1 MNLSAVFIRRPIMT
15 TLVMLAIVL
24 FGMLSYRQLPVSDLP
39 NVEFPTIQVSA
50 NLPGANPETMA
61 AAVATPLERRF
72 MTIPGIESIT
82 SSSNQN
88 STQITLQFKLERD
101 IDAAAQDVQ
110 TAISST
116 RLPQGMPNPPS
127 FRKVNPAASPILFLS
142 LNSETLPL
150 SEVDEYAQTTVAQR
164 LSTVDGV
171 AEVNVFGSQKYAV
184 RAQLDPNALASRGI
198 GIDEVAQA
206 IQQGNSNGPTG
217 TLNGA
222 QRALTIQTNGQLND
236 AEAYRKLIVSYR
248 NGSPVRL
255 EELGRIID
263 SVENV
268 RQASWYNGKR
278 GVVLAVQRQPGANT
292 VAVVDGIMELLPS
305 VREQLPASVNLETVF
320 NRSETIRASVHDVQF
335 TLVLTT
341 GLVIMVIFL
350 FLRNLS
356 ATIIPS
362 LALPASIIAAFAV
375 MHMMGFTLNNISLMA
390 LTLAT
395 GFVVDDAIVVLENIV
410 RRMEAGESRM
420 EAALAG
426 AREIGFTILAMTIS
440 LVAVFIPVLFMG
452 GIVGRLFN
460 EFAITISAAILVSGL
475 VSLTLT
481 PMLASR
487 FLKDPAKERHG
498 RFYRA
503 LEAVFDGA
511 LALYDGGLRWVLKHR
526 LTTLIASGVLLV
538 FTAYLFTAVPKGFIP
553 TEDINQLQ
561 GTTEGPQGIS
571 FDDMK
576 AHQQQVAAIA
586 LQNPNVEGVMS
597 SVGAGGPNASANRG
611 RLIIRLKPRSERK
624 LSSDQVIAQL
634 RPKFAEVPGI
644 RVFLQTPPSIRIGG
658 MNSKSLYQ
666 LTLTGTNLPEL
677 YRGAG
682 ELEERLRDLSEL
694 TDVTSELDLRN
705 PQVTVAI
712 DRDQASALGVT
723 TSQVEQALAN
733 AYGNRQVSE
742 IYAPTN
748 QYNVI
753 LEVLP
758 EFQADPSALSS
769 LYVRSTTG
777 KLVPL
782 GSVAKIVPSLGPTS
796 VTHLGQMPSTTISF
810 NLKPGVA
817 LSQATEKVEDI
828 ARMVLPESVDAS
840 FQGSAQVFQQS
851 MGNMGWLLLLAIV
864 VIYIVLGILYESFI
878 HPLTVLSGLPSA
890 GMGALL
896 TLWLFQKD
904 LDIYGF
910 VGLIMLIGIVKKNA
924 IMLIDFALE
933 AQKSRG
939 LSASEAIYEAC
950 RVRFRPIMMTT
961 FAALAGALPIA
972 LGHGAG
978 AEARQPL
985 GLAVFGGLLVS
996 QVLTLYLT
1004 PVIYVY
1010 LDGVQRRIGRRG
1022 HPTPPPA
1029 REAAPAA
1036 PTP

>member
-1 MNLSAVFIRRPIMT
+1 MNLSSIFIRRPIMT
-15 TLVMLAIVL
+15 TLVMAALLL
-24 FGMLSYRQLPVSDLP
+24 FGVVSYKALPVSDLP
-39 NVEFPTIQVSA
+39 NVDFPTIQVSA
-50 NLPGANPETMA
+50 TLPGANPETMA
-61 AAVATPLERRF
+61 SAVATPLERQF
-72 MTIPGIESIT
+72 TTIPGIDSIT

-88 STQITLQFKLERD
+88 TTQITLQFKLERD

-110 TAISST
+110 TALAAV
-116 RLPQGMPNPPS
+116 RLPSGMPNPPS
-127 FRKVNPAASPILFLS
+127 FRKVNPAEQPILYLS
-142 LNSETLPL
+142 LNSPTLPL
-150 SEVDEYAQTTVAQR
+150 SQVDEYAQTLVAQR
-164 LSTVDGV
+164 LSTISGV
-171 AEVNVFGSQKYAV
+171 AQIQVYGSQKYAV

-198 GIDEVAQA
+198 GIDEVAGA

-222 QRALTIQTNGQLND
+222 NRSLTIQTNGQLTNAD
-236 AEAYRKLIVSYR
+236 AYRQLIVAYR

-255 EELGRIID
+255 QELGHVID

-268 RQASWYNGKR
+268 RQASWYNNTR

-292 VAVVDGIMELLPS
+292 VAVVDGIQQLLPTI
-305 VREQLPASVNLETVF
+305 RAQLPASVNLETVF

-341 GLVIMVIFL
+341 GLVILVIFL

-356 ATIIPS
+356 ATLIPS
-362 LALPASIIAAFAV
+362 LALPTSIIASFAI
-375 MHMMGFTLNNISLMA
+375 MHLMGFNLDNLSLMA

-395 GFVVDDAIVVLENIV
+395 GFVVDDAIVMLENIV
-410 RRMEAGESRM
+410 RRMEHGEGRM
-420 EAALAG
+420 EAALNG

-460 EFAITISAAILVSGL
+460 EFAVTISAAILVSGF
-475 VSLTLT
+475 VSLSLT
-481 PMLASR
+481 PMLGSR
-487 FLKDPAKERHG
+487 FLRNPATERHG

-503 LEAVFDGA
+503 LEAVFEGA
-511 LALYDGGLRWVLKHR
+511 LALYDKGLRQVLKHR
-526 LTTLIASGVLLV
+526 RVTLAASLVLLV
-538 FTAYLFTAVPKGFIP
+538 FTGYLFTAVPKGFIP
-553 TEDINQLQ
+553 TEDINRLM

-576 AHQQQVAAIA
+576 VHQQHLAQIVMKD
-586 LQNPNVEGVMS
+586 PNVAGVMS

-611 RLIIRLKPRSERK
+611 RLFIRLKPRAERK
-624 LSSDQVIAQL
+624 LSSEEVITEL
-634 RPKFAEVPGI
+634 RPKLSKIPGI
-644 RVFLQTPPSIRIGG
+644 RVFLVNPPSIRIGG
-658 MNSKSLYQ
+658 QQTKSLYQ
-666 LTLTGTNLPEL
+666 LTLSGTNLDEL
-677 YRGAG
+677 YRGTQV
-682 ELEERLRDLSEL
+682 LEEKMRDIPEL
-694 TDVTSELDLRN
+694 TDVTSDLEVRN
-705 PQVTVAI
+705 PQVTVEI

-723 TSQVEQALAN
+723 TSQIEQALAN
-733 AYGNRQVSE
+733 AYGNRQISQ

-758 EFQADPSALSS
+758 EYQTDPSALAS
-769 LYVRSTTG
+769 LYVRSGTG

-782 GSVAKIVPSLGPTS
+782 GAVAKLTPGVGP
-796 VTHLGQMPSTTISF
+796 VAITHLGQMPSTTISF
-810 NLKPGVA
+810 NLKPGVS
-817 LSQATEKVEDI
+817 LSQATEKVQ
-828 ARMVLPESVDAS
+828 AVSQTALPEGITSS
-840 FQGSAQVFQQS
+840 FQGSAQVFQSS
-851 MGNMGWLLLLAIV
+851 MSNMGWLLLLAIV

-896 TLWLFQKD
+896 TLMVFQKD

-933 AQKSRG
+933 AQKSQG
-939 LSASEAIYEAC
+939 LSPQEAIYEAC

-972 LGHGAG
+972 LGLGAG

-996 QVLTLYLT
+996 QLLTLFIT
-1004 PVIYVY
+1004 PVMYVY
-1010 LDGVQRRIGRRG
+1010 LDKLQHRLSRK
-1022 HPTPPPA
+1022 PA
-1029 REAAPAA
+1029 RKAKALEGAGAPSSV
-1036 PTP
+1036 